1 MARTALA
8 RLAVPAATAVGL
20 LVVGYGLAA
29 QARDVL
35 GGPGGIAT
43 TAGTVAA
50 LSGTYLC
57 LLCLLLVARVPLFE
71 RSVGQ
76 DVLVGWHRTI
86 APWTLLLIGAHV
98 VLVSLGYAQADGV
111 DVLDELWT
119 IVTGYP
125 WLLPAAV
132 GLVGMVTLG
141 VVSWRPIRRR
151 MTYETWWVT
160 HLYFYLAVGLA
171 FGHQVTNGTVFP
183 GHRTARWLWTGLYL
197 LVAAALVTY
206 RLVVPVTR
214 SVRHGLRV
222 SAVVRESP
230 ELVSVYVTGRNL
242 HALGARG
249 GQFFGWRFMTR
260 TWWWQAHPYSLSA
273 APDGRSLRITVKALG
288 DQSRDLASLR
298 VGTRV
303 LAEGPYGVFTGQ
315 RRPGRPDRRHRGRGR
330 GGAGTCAARGP
341 SRRGGR
347 DPPLPRSRH
356 RRCAA
361 AQRAR
366 GVGQPAWLAP
376 VVPRGIAAPAPDGP
390 GRAHPPGA

>member
-183 GHRTARWLWTGLYL
+183 GHRTARWLWTGLYV
-197 LVAAALVTY
+197 LVAAALV
-206 RLVVPVTR
+206 PIAWSCR
-214 SVRHGLRV
+214 SPARCGTGCV
-222 SAVVRESP
+222 SPPWSASP
-230 ELVSVYVTGRNL
+230 PS
-242 HALGARG
+242 
-249 GQFFGWRFMTR
+249 W
-260 TWWWQAHPYSLSA
+260 SA
-273 APDGRSLRITVKALG
+273 ST
-288 DQSRDLASLR
+288 SR
-298 VGTRV
+298 
-303 LAEGPYGVFTGQ
+303 
-315 RRPGRPDRRHRGRGR
+315 
-330 GGAGTCAARGP
+330 AGTCTPWVRAAG
-341 SRRGGR
+341 SSSGGG
-347 DPPLPRSRH
+347 S
-356 RRCAA
+356 
-361 AQRAR
+361 
-366 GVGQPAWLAP
+366 
-376 VVPRGIAAPAPDGP
+376 
-390 GRAHPPGA
+390 